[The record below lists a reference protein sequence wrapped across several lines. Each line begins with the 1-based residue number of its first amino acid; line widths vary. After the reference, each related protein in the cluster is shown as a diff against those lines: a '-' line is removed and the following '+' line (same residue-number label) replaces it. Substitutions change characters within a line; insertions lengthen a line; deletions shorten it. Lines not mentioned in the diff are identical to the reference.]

1 MSGQLD
7 VLHAG
12 PGMTVQDRGRRGFR
26 AQGLTAGG
34 AADRMALAEGAA
46 LLDQSG
52 DLAAIE
58 MAGAGGSFRCTSDL
72 RIALTGADMGAA
84 ADGAPLAWN
93 ACHMLPAGTTLTLG
107 GAKDGSY
114 GYLHVGG
121 GIATQPIMGAR
132 AGHLAA
138 GLGKA
143 IAAGDSL
150 PLGPDKGGPT
160 GRILERGDRFGGGTV
175 HIVASMQTANFA
187 AETLDR
193 FVDTE
198 FRRDTRAN
206 RVGVRMTH
214 DGEGFFAEGQLS
226 IVSEVIVPGDIQIT
240 GDGAPYVLMGECQTT
255 GGYPRI
261 GTVLPSDLPRVAQA
275 RAGDPI
281 RFRLIETE
289 EAIMLERRARDW
301 LAGIAGRISPL
312 TRNPHEMRDLLSYQL
327 VGGAV
332 SAMADPFEEEDRK

>member
-1 MSGQLD
+1 MSTQLD

-34 AADRMALAEGAA
+34 AADRMALAEGAE

-93 ACHMLPAGTTLTLG
+93 ACHFLPAGATLTLG

-121 GIATQPIMGAR
+121 GIATAPVMGAR

-138 GLGKA
+138 GLGEA
-143 IAAGDSL
+143 IVAGDSL
-150 PLGPDKGGPT
+150 PVGPDKGGPT

-193 FVDTE
+193 FVGTE

-289 EAIMLERRARDW
+289 EAITLERRARDW
-301 LAGIAGRISPL
+301 LAGIATRIAPL
-312 TRNPHEMRDLLSYQL
+312 TRDPHEMRDLLSYQL